1 MAEKTLRKAKSP
13 EAGDYRA
20 AWRACSKLVPGEESD
35 LLAKLDGL
43 LKSGWSIQALKAY
56 ATYVWQQAAFD
67 HVTEGA
73 WRLAVEFADS
83 NGCSGGRDFLKR
95 FIANPERY
103 GCCCEQ

>member
-1 MAEKTLRKAKSP
+1 VTVDPPLQLVLQF
-13 EAGDYRA
+13 GDVHHVCDA
-20 AWRACSKLVPGEESD
+20 IGVADALHIPV
-35 LLAKLDGL
+35 LKLDDL

-56 ATYVWQQAAFD
+56 ASSVWQQAAFD

-83 NGCSGGRDFLKR
+83 NGCSGGRDFPKR

-103 GCCCEQ
+103 ECGCEQ